1 MYLWIYP
8 THTNMTLVDLN
19 VFISLANVGFLV
31 FEIIF
36 SQFNVHTIIRFIFIL
51 MCIID
56 PSRYP
61 ILQLSV
67 LQFYLAFDFAK
78 LFYRLLSLKLTFP
91 MSILILCITWYI
103 YFRGIKLFTVPMIE
117 IPENRQSFNFW
128 SPLNILIFLNC
139 TRKSMQSILK
149 IALRNSLKPS
159 FRGKA
164 LYGNIHLLVQ
174 TGIIRMIWLQVGIVF
189 NNLVCKFLH

>member
-139 TRKSMQSILK
+139 TRKSMQSIL
-149 IALRNSLKPS
+149 
-159 FRGKA
+159 
-164 LYGNIHLLVQ
+164 
-174 TGIIRMIWLQVGIVF
+174 
-189 NNLVCKFLH
+189 